1 MEKLILKFELDR
13 KQMRNFGQMIITT
26 LSSQQILGTV
36 ESQET
41 RNTELTWRL
50 SNGKKR
56 TSES

>member
-41 RNTELTWRL
+41 RNTELNWRL